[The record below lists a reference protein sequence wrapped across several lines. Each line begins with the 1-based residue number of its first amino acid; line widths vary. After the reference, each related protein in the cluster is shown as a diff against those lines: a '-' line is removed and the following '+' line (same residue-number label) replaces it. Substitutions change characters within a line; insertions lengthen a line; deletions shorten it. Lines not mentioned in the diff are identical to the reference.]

1 MIGTNPL
8 NPQETKYGQV
18 MDQVRYAGADEDQST
33 YYDKFTKDGKEYYY
47 ISDPMKMRADKRGT
61 NVEYHVPNLYLA
73 YQQKYPGVDQYV
85 FPADQFFGPQNF
97 DIGGMSFN
105 TDTWKKDPRVSSSGA
120 LFGGNG
126 RGGANTNAIIGG
138 RVQGRGGITGGITYQ
153 QLVDAANK
161 ASPKGY
167 VFAADPFSYG
177 YGSYKKDT
185 GGTWDSFWSG
195 LGNLL
200 SVAAA
205 PLTAG
210 LSSLAAISK
219 PVAGAI
225 IGAGTGA
232 MKNRSNPLMGA
243 FTGGLGSLMPV
254 GLNQVGVTNP
264 VVQGALTGLTKGL
277 ISEKDPLFSALYGAG
292 MGGIGM
298 LNGAGKATP
307 EQYKSLSPDGAQPK
321 LGESKMDFSS
331 LGGSGGLGLNMGGG
345 GGSFDFLNDMDF
357 GSSFDVGG
365 FDFNGGG
372 LGLQAPQMD
381 WDMGQGI
388 SMFGGGGGQGL
399 QMPNFDM
406 GQTGYGLS
414 GMDSIMNQGGGGG
427 GTDWRGGLKEISG
440 ALASFNKV
448 LPLKDLIGA
457 GMSAYGNNQAM
468 KRYQSMANQAAQR
481 SDPFAS
487 QRAQYQ
493 TQLSNL
499 MANPNEIMNDPSYQF
514 RMKQGMDAVARM
526 NSARGYN
533 MSGNEMMAMQ
543 DYASQFASQ
552 ELNNR
557 QNLLAQLGG
566 ANFGPGYAGM
576 NYLQGM
582 MGSIDPYQQYL
593 ASLGILGRIG
603 MDGMMGGQTPPIV
616 GN

>member
-1 MIGTNPL
+1 MIGPSQF

-18 MDQVRYAGADEDQST
+18 MDKVRYAGADEDQST

-47 ISDPMKMRADKRGT
+47 ISDPMKLKANKQGT
-61 NVEYHVPNLYLA
+61 KNEYHVPNLYLA

-85 FPADQFFGPQNF
+85 FPADQFFGDQTF
-97 DIGGMSFN
+97 D
-105 TDTWKKDPRVSSSGA
+105 
-120 LFGGNG
+120 FGGKQYKTSEW
-126 RGGANTNAIIGG
+126 ANQKMDFGG
-138 RVQGRGGITGGITYQ
+138 RSGVPGPYNDLIQ
-153 QLVDAANK
+153 AAKN
-161 ASPKGY
+161 AVPKGY
-167 VFAADPFSYG
+167 VFAADPYSYG

-195 LGNLL
+195 LGNILT
-200 SVAAA
+200 VAAA

-219 PVAGAI
+219 PVAGAL

-254 GLNQVGVTNP
+254 GLNQAGVTNP

-277 ISEKDPLFSALYGAG
+277 ISEEDPLFSALYGAG

-427 GTDWRGGLKEISG
+427 GTDWRSGLKELSG